1 MNTHAID
8 LQSSHARPRARIER
22 RGVRRACATIVALTS
37 LASPLC
43 LAAAGQVSAHDAK
56 AREILERVI
65 SFETSE
71 GKGQTPVMAKYLA
84 GELRA
89 AGIPD
94 ADIHILP
101 LGDTASLVVRY
112 RGDGSSG
119 KKPIALMA
127 HMDVVAAKRE
137 DWERDPFKLI
147 EENGYFY
154 GRGVYDVKQG
164 VTSITSTFLRLKA
177 ERFVP
182 TRDLVI
188 VFTGDEESFQHT
200 TEDLAKNHRDLVDAE
215 YALNSDGGGGTLDEN
230 GNPLVFNFQTA
241 EKSYADFE
249 LTVTNPGGHSS
260 LPRADNAIYELADA
274 LKKVQAYEFP
284 VMSNDTTLAYFAILG
299 KTAAGEEGQAMLR
312 FSKNP
317 QDQEAA
323 KILAGTSYVGMTR
336 TTCVATTLRGG
347 HAPNA
352 LPQSATANVNCRI
365 FPGVSVEE
373 VRDKLQE
380 LAGANVKIET
390 MGNPTSSPA
399 SELRKDVL
407 EAVTRA
413 VHENYPGVPVV
424 PSQSSGASDGIYF
437 RAVGIPTYGVSETFI
452 KESDEFAHGLNERL
466 PVESFYNGLAY
477 WHSLVTDLA
486 GRR

>member
-1 MNTHAID
+1 MNTHDND
-8 LQSSHARPRARIER
+8 LESSHAHCAPGIRRA
-22 RGVRRACATIVALTS
+22 RACATLALAATS
-37 LASPLC
+37 LVSPLC
-43 LAAAGQVSAHDAK
+43 SGAAPARSAHDAK
-56 AREILERVI
+56 AREILERVV

-71 GKGQTPVMAKYLA
+71 GKGQVPAMAKYLA

-89 AGIPD
+89 AGFPD

-101 LGDTASLVVRY
+101 LGETASLVVRY

-137 DWERDPFKLI
+137 DWDRDPFTLV
-147 EENGYFY
+147 EEKGYFY

-177 ERFVP
+177 EGFVP
-182 TRDLVI
+182 TRDLLI
-188 VFTGDEESFQHT
+188 VFTGDEESTQHT

-215 YALNSDGGGGTLDEN
+215 YALNSDGGGGMLDEN
-230 GNPLVFNFQTA
+230 GKPVVFSFQTA

-260 LPRADNAIYELADA
+260 VPRPDNAIYQLADA
-274 LKKVQAYEFP
+274 LKRVQAYQFP
-284 VMSNDTTLAYFAILG
+284 VMSNDTTLAYFTSVGRTIG
-299 KTAAGEEGQAMLR
+299 GEEGQAMLR
-312 FSKNP
+312 FAENP
-317 QDQEAA
+317 HDEEAA
-323 KILAGTSYVGMTR
+323 RILAGTSYLGMTR

-352 LPQSATANVNCRI
+352 LPQSATANINCRI

-380 LAGANVKIET
+380 LAGANVKIRT

-407 EAVTRA
+407 DAVTRA
-413 VHENYPGVPVV
+413 VHESYPGVPVV

-437 RAVGIPTYGVSETFI
+437 RAAGIPTYGVSETFI

-466 PVESFYNGLAY
+466 PVDSFYTGLQY
-477 WHSLVTDLA
+477 WHSLVTDVA

>member
-1 MNTHAID
+1 MNAHPHRFK
-8 LQSSHARPRARIER
+8 SSHAR
-22 RGVRRACATIVALTS
+22 VAVSAAAL
-37 LASPLC
+37 LLGSPLC
-43 LAAAGQVSAHDAK
+43 LAAPGANSTHDAK
-56 AREILERVI
+56 AREMLERLI

-71 GKGQTPVMAKYLA
+71 GKGQVPAMAEYLA

-94 ADIHILP
+94 ADIRILP
-101 LGDTASLVVRY
+101 LGETASLVVRY

-137 DWERDPFKLI
+137 DWERDPFELV
-147 EENGYFY
+147 EENGFFY

-164 VTSITSTFLRLKA
+164 VVSITSTLLRLKA
-177 ERFVP
+177 EGFVP
-182 TRDLVI
+182 TRDLLI
-188 VFTGDEESFQHT
+188 VFTGDEETWQHT
-200 TEDLAKNHRDLVDAE
+200 TEDLAKKHRDLVDAE
-215 YALNSDGGGGTLDEN
+215 YGLNSDGGGGTLAED
-230 GNPLVFNFQTA
+230 GTPLIFEFQTA

-260 LPRADNAIYELADA
+260 TPRADNAIYELADA
-274 LKKVQAYEFP
+274 LKKVQGYQFP
-284 VMSNDTTLAYFAILG
+284 LMSNDTTLAYFAMLG
-299 KTAAGEEGQAMLR
+299 KTAPGEEGKAMLR
-312 FSKNP
+312 FS
-317 QDQEAA
+317 QDPHDEAA
-323 KILAGTSYVGMTR
+323 AKVLAGTSYVGMTR

-365 FPGVSVEE
+365 FPGVSVED

-380 LAGANVKIET
+380 LAGPDVKIAT

-407 EAVTRA
+407 DAVTRA
-413 VHENYPGVPVV
+413 VHEIHPGVPVV

-437 RAVGIPTYGVSETFI
+437 RAAGIPTYGVSETFI
-452 KESDEFAHGLNERL
+452 KESDKYSHGLNERL
-466 PVESFYNGLAY
+466 PVQSFYDGLEY
-477 WHSLVTDLA
+477 WHALVTDLA
-486 GRR
+486 GRK